1 MRISKKEYYL
11 KIAETIAIR
20 STCLKHKYGAII
32 VNNDVIVAAGY
43 NGSPRGELNCCDT
56 GACYCE
62 NHSQPL
68 DENAAAHGSQYGL
81 CVAVHAEQNAI
92 IAASHKD
99 LRGAALYLACLSDKP
114 NTSPCNVCDRMIKN
128 AGIAEVITN
137 GGGACKQ
144 RK

>member
-1 MRISKKEYYL
+1 MRISKKDYYL

-32 VNNDVIVAAGY
+32 VNNDIIVAAGY

-56 GACYCE
+56 GECYCE
-62 NHSQPL
+62 THKEPL
-68 DENAAAHGSQYGL
+68 DENAAVHGSQYGL

-92 IAASHKD
+92 IAASHKE
-99 LRGAALYLACLSDKP
+99 LSCATLYLACLSDKP
-114 NTSPCNVCDRMIKN
+114 NTGPCNVCDRMIKN

-137 GGGACKQ
+137 GGGTCKQ
-144 RK
+144 HN